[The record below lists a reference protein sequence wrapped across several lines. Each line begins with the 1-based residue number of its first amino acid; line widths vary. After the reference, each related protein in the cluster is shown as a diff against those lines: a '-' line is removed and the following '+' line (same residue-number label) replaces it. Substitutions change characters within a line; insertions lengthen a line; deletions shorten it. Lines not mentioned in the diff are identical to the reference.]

1 MDTSKIEKK
10 NDGEQVSLYYD
21 GKFIG
26 KSYKMSKDTT
36 CTRIFLGNLLGM
48 DKSKQDAVL
57 KLGVDLEDISYDYI
71 GVWRNFYNDE
81 EYAIRY
87 WYSMPKMYNLIE
99 ED

>member
-1 MDTSKIEKK
+1 MDASKIEKK
-10 NDGEQVSLYYD
+10 SDGEFTSLYYD

-26 KSYKMSKDTT
+26 KSYKVSRTIN
-36 CTRIFLGNLLGM
+36 CTRVFLGNLMNM
-48 DKSKQDAVL
+48 DESTASHVL
-57 KLGVDLEDISYDYI
+57 KLGVELDNISYDYI

-87 WYSMPKMYNLIE
+87 WYSISKMFTK